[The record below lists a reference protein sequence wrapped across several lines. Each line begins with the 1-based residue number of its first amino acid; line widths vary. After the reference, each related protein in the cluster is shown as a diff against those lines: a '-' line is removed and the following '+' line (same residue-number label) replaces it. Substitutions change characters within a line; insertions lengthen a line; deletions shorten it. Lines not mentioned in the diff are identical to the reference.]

1 MGTSSVGTSV
11 AAAVGVDRA
20 VQRARRAFRDAH
32 QVPRAANG
40 DDERHGGSKERQAVG
55 FVYDLLVANVAHE
68 RGGQHENALF
78 AVYGL
83 VAHALHRHLRTVDAL
98 QKVEFALRER
108 AAIGE

>member
-1 MGTSSVGTSV
+1 MVMTSV
-11 AAAVGVDRA
+11 T
-20 VQRARRAFRDAH
+20 
-32 QVPRAANG
+32 
-40 DDERHGGSKERQAVG
+40 GGSKERQAVG

-98 QKVEFALRER
+98 QEVEFALRER